1 VTNESFQPTK
11 GADVNKPS
19 ETENTPRKPIPSEEQ
34 RGIRAA
40 ELLFNAAALGAAVV
54 TCAIGYPKVPPLLGD

>member
-1 VTNESFQPTK
+1 
-11 GADVNKPS
+11 VNKPS
-19 ETENTPRKPIPSEEQ
+19 ETENTPSKPIPSEEQ